1 MTQRDPESSPA
12 ELLVRRGALAIP
24 FSRGIL
30 ARSLL
35 KLGLDSTRAYD
46 IATRLHDELRA
57 QGITTVTRQHLARV
71 VSERLGAHVGVEIAA
86 RYEKLR
92 LFKRSD
98 RPLVLLVG
106 GSTGSGKSS
115 LATEVAHRLDI
126 TRILSTD
133 SIRHVMRSMI
143 SERLLPS
150 VHRSSFEAWRD
161 ASLVCAPGVD
171 PTLAAFLEQVQHVSV
186 AVEAVLERAVQEN
199 LSTIL
204 EGVHL
209 VPGLFQRFACEPRLQ
224 FLQLVV
230 HVEDETAHRQRFVE
244 RGRGVATR
252 PGRRYIDNFPAI
264 RVIQGYLVE
273 RARSEHLPCIENR
286 DFDAAVHAV
295 LGHVLEGVGDST
307 PIVLRPATPYS

>member
-1 MTQRDPESSPA
+1 MEA
-12 ELLVRRGALAIP
+12 GELLVRRGRADVP

-35 KLGLDSTRAYD
+35 KLGLDATRAYD
-46 IATRLHDELRA
+46 IAQRLHEELRA
-57 QGITTVTRQHLARV
+57 EGVSLLTSQHLARV
-71 VSERLGAHVGVEIAA
+71 LSERLPLYAGADVAA
-86 RYEKLR
+86 RYEKMR
-92 LFKRSD
+92 LLKRSE

-115 LATEVAHRLDI
+115 LATEIAHRLDV

-133 SIRHVMRSMI
+133 AVRHVMRAVV

-161 ASLVCAPGVD
+161 PNLVIAGGAD

-186 AVEAVLERAVQEN
+186 AVEAVLDRAVQEN

-209 VPGLFQRFACEPRLQ
+209 VPGFFRRFAAEPRLQ
-224 FLQLVV
+224 FLHLVV
-230 HVEDETAHRQRFVE
+230 HVADEDEHRHRFLE
-244 RGRGVATR
+244 RGRGARDR
-252 PGRRYIDNFPAI
+252 PSRRYLDNFAAI
-264 RVIQGYLVE
+264 RTIQSYLVE
-273 RARSEHLPCIENR
+273 RARAEGLPVIENR
-286 DFDAAVHAV
+286 DFDAALHAL
-295 LGHVLEGVGDST
+295 LGHVLDGVGDST
-307 PIVLRPATPYS
+307 PIVLRPTR

>member
-1 MTQRDPESSPA
+1 MTQQNRDKNST
-12 ELLVRRGALAIP
+12 ELLVRRGAVAIP

-35 KLGLDSTRAYD
+35 KLGLDSTRAHD
-46 IATRLHDELRA
+46 IATRLHDELSA
-57 QGITTVTRQHLARV
+57 QGITSVSCEHLARII
-71 VSERLGAHVGVEIAA
+71 SERLSAHAGAEIAA
-86 RYEKLR
+86 RYEQLR

-106 GSTGSGKSS
+106 GSTGSGKST

-133 SIRHVMRSMI
+133 SIRHVMRSMV

-161 ASLVCAPGVD
+161 TSLVRAPGVD
-171 PTLAAFLEQVQHVSV
+171 PTLAAFLEQVQHVAV

-209 VPGLFQRFACEPRLQ
+209 MPGLFQRFACEPRLQ
-224 FLQLVV
+224 FLHLVV
-230 HVEDETAHRQRFVE
+230 HVADETAHRQRFVE
-244 RGRGVATR
+244 RSRGVAAR
-252 PGRRYIDNFPAI
+252 PGRRYLEHFPAI
-264 RVIQGYLVE
+264 RTIQGYLVE
-273 RARSEHLPCIENR
+273 KAHTERLPCIENR
-286 DFDAAVHAV
+286 DFDATVHAT
-295 LGHVLEGVGDST
+295 LGHVLDGVGEST
-307 PIVLRPATPYS
+307 PVVLRPSRPYS